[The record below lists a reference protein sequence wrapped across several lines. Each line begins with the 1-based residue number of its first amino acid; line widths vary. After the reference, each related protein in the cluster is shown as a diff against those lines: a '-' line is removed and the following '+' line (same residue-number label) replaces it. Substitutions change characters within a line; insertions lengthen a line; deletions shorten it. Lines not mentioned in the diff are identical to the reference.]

1 MREHY
6 YTSSSITRS
15 GISGAMPK
23 DIVGD
28 LVETIAENI
37 TKQSASFLQQEK
49 PQDVAAQ
56 FNKLFNRQKPIH
68 HILGGGKSADLLLWR
83 NKKASGGALTGATVT
98 WILFEWL
105 NYHFLTLVC
114 VALILGMTVQ
124 FLWLNASGLLK
135 RSPSDVP
142 RIVLPKEL
150 FVNVAVSAGYYLN
163 QALGFLQDVALGGNL
178 KQFLMVVG
186 CLFAAAVI
194 STWFNFIT
202 VFFIGFVAAHTLPVL
217 YERNEDKVD
226 GIINQALGQLQHHYK
241 KLDAGLLSRIPKGK
255 LKTKKHD

>member
-1 MREHY
+1 
-6 YTSSSITRS
+6 
-15 GISGAMPK
+15 MPE

-37 TKQSASFLQQEK
+37 SKHSASFLQQEK
-49 PQDVAAQ
+49 PQDVAGQ
-56 FNKLFNRQKPIH
+56 LNKLFNRQKSIH
-68 HILGGGKSADLLLWR
+68 RLFGGGKSADLLLWR
-83 NKKASGGALTGATVT
+83 NKKASGGALTGATVV

-105 NYHFLTLVC
+105 NYQFLTLIC
-114 VALILGMTVQ
+114 FALILGMTVQ
-124 FLWLNASGLLK
+124 FLWSNASGLLK

-150 FVNVAVSAGYYLN
+150 FVNVAVSAGSYLN
-163 QALGFLQDVALGGNL
+163 QALGFLQDVALGGDL
-178 KQFLMVVG
+178 KQFLVVVG

-202 VFFIGFVAAHTLPVL
+202 VFFIGFVAVHTLPVL
-217 YERNEDKVD
+217 YEKNEDKFD
-226 GIINQALGQLQHHYK
+226 NFINRALGQLQHRYK

-255 LKTKKHD
+255 FKNKKHD